1 MWFGSSK
8 SKVNFHLLLL
18 LLFTIF
24 AGYDK
29 TVLTNF
35 GESMFKKYWKS
46 FVIFWSV
53 VMLGIV
59 GVFVFFWLISA
70 GKLGFMPTFE
80 ELENPNNRF
89 ASEVFFA
96 DGPIMNKYFEKEN
109 RKYTEYREI
118 PASVVDA
125 LIATE
130 DVRFYEHS
138 GVDVRGLFRV
148 LKGVLTADA
157 SAGGGSTI
165 SQQLAKMLFPREP
178 DLNVFELV
186 VRKFREWVIAVRLE
200 KSYTKEEIMTMY
212 LNKYDFLN
220 LAVGISSAADIYF
233 QTPLDSLKIEQA
245 AMLVGMAKNSSYY
258 NPVRRP
264 ELTLNRRNVVLNQM
278 YKYDKITRDEYD
290 SLKMLPLGLKFKRVD
305 HKEGLATYFRE
316 YLRLYMTANKPKRE
330 NYRNTEQFR
339 LDSAAWE
346 TDPLYG
352 WCKKNVKVGGT
363 HYDLYS
369 DGLKIYSTL
378 DSRMQ
383 RYAEEAVREHLSQDL
398 QPLFDKER
406 AYKKNSPFS
415 NDMTPDKIE
424 EALMRSVKQSERY
437 RQLVKEGKNQREIR
451 KIFDQKVE
459 MQLFTWNGI
468 RDTVM
473 SPMDSVKHYKSFFRS
488 GFMVMNPRNGYVK
501 AYVGGPDYRY
511 FMYDMVS
518 VGRRQVGSTIK
529 PILYTLAMQEGLGPC
544 DRVPNIPQ
552 TFILPTGEPWTARG
566 GTKRKGEMVTLRW
579 GLANSENNIS
589 AWVLKQFTPQ
599 AVAQMAHK
607 MGITSFIDPVPSVFL
622 GTAEI
627 SVKEMVAAY
636 SIFANKGVYHA
647 PLIVSRIED
656 KFGNTLATFQ
666 TESREVITANTAYLM
681 CDLLEGVVNSGTGV
695 RLRYKYK
702 LTNPIG
708 GKTGTTQE
716 HSDGWFMGITPAL
729 VGGVWVGAED
739 RSIHF
744 QNLANGQG
752 ASMALPIWGKFL
764 QKVYADAGLNVY
776 TGPFDYPAGL
786 LKRLNCDE
794 TVLPAGGTSTDG
806 QANDEEDEE
815 FY

>member
-1 MWFGSSK
+1 M
-8 SKVNFHLLLL
+8 
-18 LLFTIF
+18 
-24 AGYDK
+24 D
-29 TVLTNF
+29 
-35 GESMFKKYWKS
+35 MFRKYWKI

-53 VMLGIV
+53 VLIGII
-59 GVFVFFWLISA
+59 GVVVFFWLISA

-89 ASEVFFA
+89 ASEVYFA

-118 PASVVDA
+118 PQSVVDA

-130 DVRFYEHS
+130 DVRFYDHS

-148 LKGVLTADA
+148 LKGLLTANT
-157 SAGGGSTI
+157 SAGGGSTL
-165 SQQLAKMLFPREP
+165 SQQLAKMLFPREA
-178 DLNVFELV
+178 DLNVFELAI
-186 VRKFREWVIAVRLE
+186 RKFREWVIAVRLE
-200 KSYTKEEIMTMY
+200 KSYTKEEILTMY

-233 QTPLDSLKIEQA
+233 QVPLDSLKVEQA

-264 ELTLNRRNVVLNQM
+264 ELTLNRRNVVLSQM
-278 YKYDKITRDEYD
+278 YKYDMLTEAQFD
-290 SLKMLPLGLKFKRVD
+290 SLKMLPLGLNFKRID

-316 YLRLYMTANKPKRE
+316 YLRLFMTANKPLRE
-330 NYRNTEQFR
+330 HYNNREQFR
-339 LDSAAWE
+339 QDSVAWE
-346 TDPLYG
+346 TNPLYG
-352 WCKKNVKVGGT
+352 WCKKNVKVDGT
-363 HYDLYS
+363 NYDLYS
-369 DGLKIYSTL
+369 DGLKIYATL

-383 RYAEEAVREHLSQDL
+383 RYAEDAVREHLSQDL
-398 QPLFDKER
+398 QPLFDKE
-406 AYKKNSPFS
+406 KQHKVNSPFS
-415 NDMTPDKIE
+415 NDMTPEKIE
-424 EALMRSVKQSERY
+424 GALNRSIKQSERY
-437 RQLVKEGKNQREIR
+437 RQLSKTGMNYADIR
-451 KIFDQKVE
+451 KTFDQPVE
-459 MQLFTWNGI
+459 MQVFTWQGI
-468 RDTVM
+468 RDTTM
-473 SPMDSVKHYKSFFRS
+473 TPLDSIKHYKSFFRS
-488 GFMVMNPRNGYVK
+488 GFMVMDPKSGFIK

-518 VGRRQVGSTIK
+518 VGKRQVGSTIK

-544 DRVPNIPQ
+544 DKVPNIPQ
-552 TFILPTGEPWTARG
+552 TFVLPDGTTWTARG

-607 MGITSFIDPVPSVFL
+607 MGINSFIDPVPSVFL

-636 SIFANKGVYHA
+636 SIFANKGVYNT
-647 PLIVSRIED
+647 PLPVYRIED
-656 KFGNTLATFQ
+656 KYGNVLEEFRP
-666 TESREVITANTAYLM
+666 ESREVITENTAYLM
-681 CDLLEGVVNSGTGV
+681 SNLLEGVVTGGTGV

-702 LTNPIG
+702 LMNPMG

-716 HSDGWFMGITPAL
+716 HADGWFMGVTPQL

-752 ASMALPIWGKFL
+752 ASMALPIWAKFL
-764 QKVYADAGLNVY
+764 QKAYADPKLKLNNA
-776 TGPFDYPAGL
+776 PFEQPAGIS
-786 LKRLNCDE
+786 KRLDCDE
-794 TVLPAGGTSTDG
+794 TITEAEASEINRGM
-806 QANDEEDEE
+806 DEEDEE

>member
-1 MWFGSSK
+1 
-8 SKVNFHLLLL
+8 
-18 LLFTIF
+18 
-24 AGYDK
+24 
-29 TVLTNF
+29 
-35 GESMFKKYWKS
+35 MFKKYWKF

-53 VMLGIV
+53 VLVGII

-89 ASEVFFA
+89 ASEVYFA
-96 DGPIMNKYFEKEN
+96 DGPIMNRYFEKEN
-109 RKYTEYREI
+109 RKYIEYREI
-118 PASVVDA
+118 PQSVIDA

-130 DVRFYEHS
+130 DVRFYDHS

-148 LKGVLTADA
+148 AKGLLTANT

-165 SQQLAKMLFPREP
+165 SQQLAKMLFPRES

-186 VRKFREWVIAVRLE
+186 IRKFREWVIAVRLE
-200 KSYTKEEIMTMY
+200 KSYTKEEILTMY

-233 QTPLDSLKIEQA
+233 QVPLDSLKVEQA

-264 ELTLNRRNVVLNQM
+264 ELTLNRRNVVLSQM
-278 YKYDKITRDEYD
+278 YKYDKITREECD
-290 SLKMLPLGLKFKRVD
+290 SLKQLPLGLNFKRVD

-316 YLRLYMTANKPKRE
+316 YLRLFMTANKPDRKR
-330 NYRNTEQFR
+330 YRDLSQFR
-339 LDSAAWE
+339 LDSVAWK
-346 TDPLYG
+346 TNPLYG
-352 WCKKNVKVGGT
+352 WCKKNVKVDGS

-369 DGLKIYSTL
+369 DGLKIYTTL

-383 RYAEEAVREHLSQDL
+383 KYAEEAVREHLSQDL
-398 QPLFDKER
+398 QPLFDKEKV
-406 AYKKNSPFS
+406 KKHRPPFS
-415 NDMTPDKIE
+415 NDMTPTEIE
-424 EALMRSVKQSERY
+424 EVLDRSIRQSERY
-437 RQLVKEGKNQREIR
+437 RVLSKQGMSFKEIR
-451 KIFDQKVE
+451 KTFDQPLK
-459 MQLFTWNGI
+459 MQVFTWNGI

-473 SPMDSVKHYKSFFRS
+473 TPLDSIKHYKSFFRS
-488 GFMVMNPRNGYVK
+488 GFMVMQPQTGYIK

-518 VGRRQVGSTIK
+518 AGKRQVGSTIK

-544 DRVPNIPQ
+544 DKVPNIPQ
-552 TFILPTGEPWTARG
+552 TFILPTGEPWSARG
-566 GTKRKGEMVTLRW
+566 GTKRQGEMVTLRW

-589 AWVLKQFTPQ
+589 AWVLKQFTPE

-627 SVKEMVAAY
+627 TVKEMVAAY
-636 SIFANKGVYHA
+636 SIFANKGVYNS
-647 PLIVSRIED
+647 PLPVYRIED
-656 KFGNTLATFQ
+656 KYGNVLQEFRP
-666 TESREVITANTAYLM
+666 ESREVITENTAYLM
-681 CDLLEGVVNSGTGV
+681 CNLLEGVVTGGTGV

-702 LTNPIG
+702 LMNPMG
-708 GKTGTTQE
+708 GKTGTTQK
-716 HSDGWFMGITPAL
+716 HADGWFMGVTPDL

-752 ASMALPIWGKFL
+752 ASMALPIWAKFL
-764 QKVYADAGLNVY
+764 LKAYADPRLKMSDR
-776 TGPFDYPAGL
+776 PFDRPAGIN
-786 LKRLNCDE
+786 KRLDCDE
-794 TVLPAGGTSTDG
+794 TISEAEVKEMNNGIR
-806 QANDEEDEE
+806 EDEE
-815 FY
+815 EFY

>member
-1 MWFGSSK
+1 
-8 SKVNFHLLLL
+8 
-18 LLFTIF
+18 
-24 AGYDK
+24 
-29 TVLTNF
+29 
-35 GESMFKKYWKS
+35 MFKKYWKF

-53 VMLGIV
+53 VLVGII

-89 ASEVFFA
+89 ASEVYFA
-96 DGPIMNKYFEKEN
+96 DGPIMNRYFEKEN
-109 RKYTEYREI
+109 RKYIEYREI
-118 PASVVDA
+118 PQSVIDA

-130 DVRFYEHS
+130 DVRFYDHS

-148 LKGVLTADA
+148 AKGLLTANT

-165 SQQLAKMLFPREP
+165 SQQLAKMLFPRES
-178 DLNVFELV
+178 DLNVFELAI
-186 VRKFREWVIAVRLE
+186 RKFREWVIAVRLE
-200 KSYTKEEIMTMY
+200 KSYTKEEILTMY

-233 QTPLDSLKIEQA
+233 QVPLDSLKVEQA
-245 AMLVGMAKNSSYY
+245 AMLIGMAKNSSYY

-264 ELTLNRRNVVLNQM
+264 ELTLNRRNVVLSQM
-278 YKYDKITRDEYD
+278 YKYDKITREECD
-290 SLKMLPLGLKFKRVD
+290 SLKKLPLGLNFKRVD

-316 YLRLYMTANKPKRE
+316 YLRLFMTANKPDRKR
-330 NYRNTEQFR
+330 YRDLSQFR
-339 LDSAAWE
+339 LDSIAWE
-346 TDPLYG
+346 TNPLYG
-352 WCKKNVKVGGT
+352 WCKKNVKVDGS

-369 DGLKIYSTL
+369 DGLKIYTTL

-383 RYAEEAVREHLSQDL
+383 KYAEEAVREHLSQDL
-398 QPLFDKER
+398 QPLFDKEKV
-406 AYKKNSPFS
+406 KKLRPPFS
-415 NDMTPDKIE
+415 NDMTPAEIE
-424 EALMRSVKQSERY
+424 EVLDRSIRQSERY
-437 RQLVKEGKNQREIR
+437 RVLSKQGMSFKEIR
-451 KIFDQKVE
+451 KTFDQPLK
-459 MQLFTWNGI
+459 MQVFTWNGI

-473 SPMDSVKHYKSFFRS
+473 TPLDSIKHYKSFFRS
-488 GFMVMNPRNGYVK
+488 GFMVMQPQTGYIK

-518 VGRRQVGSTIK
+518 AGKRQVGSTIK

-544 DRVPNIPQ
+544 DKVPNIPQ
-552 TFILPTGEPWTARG
+552 TFILPTGEPWSARG
-566 GTKRKGEMVTLRW
+566 GTKRQGEMVTLRW

-589 AWVLKQFTPQ
+589 AWVLKQFTPE

-627 SVKEMVAAY
+627 TVKEMVAAY
-636 SIFANKGVYHA
+636 SIFANKGVYNS
-647 PLIVSRIED
+647 PLPVYRIED
-656 KFGNTLATFQ
+656 KYGNVLQEFRP
-666 TESREVITANTAYLM
+666 ESREVITENTAYLM
-681 CDLLEGVVNSGTGV
+681 CNLLEGVVTGGTGV

-702 LTNPIG
+702 LMNPMG
-708 GKTGTTQE
+708 GKTGTTQK
-716 HSDGWFMGITPAL
+716 HADGWFMGVTPDL

-752 ASMALPIWGKFL
+752 ASMALPIWAKFL
-764 QKVYADAGLNVY
+764 LKAYADPRLKMSDR
-776 TGPFDYPAGL
+776 PFDRPAGIN
-786 LKRLNCDE
+786 KRLDCDE
-794 TVLPAGGTSTDG
+794 TISEAEVKEMNNGIREDG
-806 QANDEEDEE
+806 EE

>member
-1 MWFGSSK
+1 
-8 SKVNFHLLLL
+8 
-18 LLFTIF
+18 
-24 AGYDK
+24 
-29 TVLTNF
+29 
-35 GESMFKKYWKS
+35 MFKKYWKF

-53 VMLGIV
+53 VLVGII

-89 ASEVFFA
+89 ASEVYFA
-96 DGPIMNKYFEKEN
+96 DGPIMNRYFEKEN
-109 RKYTEYREI
+109 RKYIEYREI
-118 PASVVDA
+118 PQSVIDA

-130 DVRFYEHS
+130 DVRFYDHS
-138 GVDVRGLFRV
+138 GIDVRGLFRV
-148 LKGVLTADA
+148 AKGLLTANT

-165 SQQLAKMLFPREP
+165 SQQLAKMLFPRES

-186 VRKFREWVIAVRLE
+186 IRKFREWVIAVRLE
-200 KSYTKEEIMTMY
+200 KSYTKEEILTMY

-233 QTPLDSLKIEQA
+233 QVPLDSLKVEQA

-264 ELTLNRRNVVLNQM
+264 ELTLNRRNVVLSQM
-278 YKYDKITRDEYD
+278 YKYDKITREKCD
-290 SLKMLPLGLKFKRVD
+290 SLKQLPLGLNFKRVD

-316 YLRLYMTANKPKRE
+316 YLRLFMTANKPDRKR
-330 NYRNTEQFR
+330 YRDLSQFR
-339 LDSAAWE
+339 LDSIAWE
-346 TDPLYG
+346 TNPLYG
-352 WCKKNVKVGGT
+352 WCKKNVKVDGS

-369 DGLKIYSTL
+369 DGLKIYTTL

-383 RYAEEAVREHLSQDL
+383 KYAEEAVREHLSQDL
-398 QPLFDKER
+398 QPLFDKEKV
-406 AYKKNSPFS
+406 KKLRPPFS
-415 NDMTPDKIE
+415 NDMTPAEIE
-424 EALMRSVKQSERY
+424 EVLNRSIRQSERY
-437 RQLVKEGKNQREIR
+437 RVLSKQGMSFDEIR
-451 KIFDQKVE
+451 KTFDQPLE
-459 MQLFTWNGI
+459 MQVFTWNGI

-473 SPMDSVKHYKSFFRS
+473 TPLDSIKHYKSFFRS
-488 GFMVMNPRNGYVK
+488 GFMVMQPQTGYIK

-518 VGRRQVGSTIK
+518 AGKRQVGSTIK

-544 DRVPNIPQ
+544 DKVPNIPQ
-552 TFILPTGEPWTARG
+552 TFILPTGEPWSARG
-566 GTKRKGEMVTLRW
+566 GTKRQGEMVTLRW

-589 AWVLKQFTPQ
+589 AWVLKQFTPE

-627 SVKEMVAAY
+627 TVKEMVAAY
-636 SIFANKGVYHA
+636 SIFANKGVYNS
-647 PLIVSRIED
+647 PLPVYRIED
-656 KFGNTLATFQ
+656 KYGNVLQEFRP
-666 TESREVITANTAYLM
+666 ESREVITENTAYLM
-681 CDLLEGVVNSGTGV
+681 CNLLEGVVTGGTGV

-702 LTNPIG
+702 LMNPMG
-708 GKTGTTQE
+708 GKTGTTQK
-716 HSDGWFMGITPAL
+716 HADGWFMGVTPDL

-752 ASMALPIWGKFL
+752 ASMALPIWAKFL
-764 QKVYADAGLNVY
+764 LKAYADPRLKMSDR
-776 TGPFDYPAGL
+776 PFDRPAGIN
-786 LKRLNCDE
+786 KRLDCDE
-794 TVLPAGGTSTDG
+794 TISEAEVKEMNNGIR
-806 QANDEEDEE
+806 EDEE
-815 FY
+815 EFY

>member
-1 MWFGSSK
+1 
-8 SKVNFHLLLL
+8 
-18 LLFTIF
+18 
-24 AGYDK
+24 
-29 TVLTNF
+29 
-35 GESMFKKYWKS
+35 MFKKYWKF

-53 VMLGIV
+53 VLVGII

-89 ASEVFFA
+89 ASEVYFA
-96 DGPIMNKYFEKEN
+96 DGPIMNRYFEKEN
-109 RKYTEYREI
+109 RKYIEYREI
-118 PASVVDA
+118 PQSVIDA

-130 DVRFYEHS
+130 DVRFYDHS
-138 GVDVRGLFRV
+138 GIDVRGLFRV
-148 LKGVLTADA
+148 AKGLLTANT

-165 SQQLAKMLFPREP
+165 SQQLAKMLFPRES

-186 VRKFREWVIAVRLE
+186 IRKFREWVIAVRLE
-200 KSYTKEEIMTMY
+200 KSYTKEEILTMY

-233 QTPLDSLKIEQA
+233 QVPLDSLKVEQA

-264 ELTLNRRNVVLNQM
+264 ELTLNRRNVVLSQM
-278 YKYDKITRDEYD
+278 YKYDKITREECD
-290 SLKMLPLGLKFKRVD
+290 SLKQLPLGLNFKRVD

-316 YLRLYMTANKPKRE
+316 YLRLFMTANKPDRKR
-330 NYRNTEQFR
+330 YRDLSQFR
-339 LDSAAWE
+339 LDSIVWE
-346 TDPLYG
+346 TNPLYG
-352 WCKKNVKVGGT
+352 WCKKNVKVDGS

-369 DGLKIYSTL
+369 DGLKIYTTL

-383 RYAEEAVREHLSQDL
+383 KYAEEAVREHLSQDL
-398 QPLFDKER
+398 QPLFDKEKV
-406 AYKKNSPFS
+406 KKLRPPFS
-415 NDMTPDKIE
+415 NDMTPAEIE
-424 EALMRSVKQSERY
+424 EVLNRSIRQSERY
-437 RQLVKEGKNQREIR
+437 RVLSKQGMSFKEIR
-451 KIFDQKVE
+451 KTFDQPLK
-459 MQLFTWNGI
+459 MQVFTWNGI

-473 SPMDSVKHYKSFFRS
+473 TPLDSIKHYKSFFRS
-488 GFMVMNPRNGYVK
+488 GFMVMQPQTGYIK

-518 VGRRQVGSTIK
+518 AGKRQVGSTIK

-544 DRVPNIPQ
+544 DKVPNIPQ
-552 TFILPTGEPWTARG
+552 TFILPTGEPWSARG
-566 GTKRKGEMVTLRW
+566 GTKRQGEMVTLRW

-589 AWVLKQFTPQ
+589 AWVLKQFTPE

-627 SVKEMVAAY
+627 TVKEMVAAY
-636 SIFANKGVYHA
+636 SIFANKGVYNS
-647 PLIVSRIED
+647 PLPVYRIED
-656 KFGNTLATFQ
+656 KYGNVLQEFRP
-666 TESREVITANTAYLM
+666 ESREVITENTAYLM
-681 CDLLEGVVNSGTGV
+681 CNLLEGVVTGGTGV

-702 LTNPIG
+702 LMNPMG
-708 GKTGTTQE
+708 GKTGTTQK
-716 HSDGWFMGITPAL
+716 HADGWFMGVTPDL

-752 ASMALPIWGKFL
+752 ASMALPIWAKFL
-764 QKVYADAGLNVY
+764 LKAYADPRLKMSDR
-776 TGPFDYPAGL
+776 PFDRPAGIN
-786 LKRLNCDE
+786 KRLDCDE
-794 TVLPAGGTSTDG
+794 TISEAEVKEMNNGIR
-806 QANDEEDEE
+806 EDEE
-815 FY
+815 EFY

>member
-1 MWFGSSK
+1 M
-8 SKVNFHLLLL
+8 
-18 LLFTIF
+18 
-24 AGYDK
+24 D
-29 TVLTNF
+29 
-35 GESMFKKYWKS
+35 MFRKYWKI

-53 VMLGIV
+53 VLIGII
-59 GVFVFFWLISA
+59 GVVVFFWLISA

-89 ASEVFFA
+89 ASEVYFA

-118 PASVVDA
+118 PQSVVDA

-130 DVRFYEHS
+130 DVRFYDHS

-148 LKGVLTADA
+148 LKGLLTANT
-157 SAGGGSTI
+157 SAGGGSTL
-165 SQQLAKMLFPREP
+165 SQQLAKMLFPREA
-178 DLNVFELV
+178 DLNVFELAI
-186 VRKFREWVIAVRLE
+186 RKFREWVIAVRLE
-200 KSYTKEEIMTMY
+200 KSYTKEEILTMY

-233 QTPLDSLKIEQA
+233 QVPLDSLKVEQA

-264 ELTLNRRNVVLNQM
+264 ELTLNRRNVVLSQM
-278 YKYDKITRDEYD
+278 YKYDMLTEAQFD
-290 SLKMLPLGLKFKRVD
+290 SLKMLPLGLNFKRID

-316 YLRLYMTANKPKRE
+316 YLRLFMTANKPLRE
-330 NYRNTEQFR
+330 HYNNREQFR
-339 LDSAAWE
+339 QDSVAWE
-346 TDPLYG
+346 TNPLYG
-352 WCKKNVKVGGT
+352 WCKKNVKVDGT
-363 HYDLYS
+363 NYDLYS
-369 DGLKIYSTL
+369 DGLKIYATL

-383 RYAEEAVREHLSQDL
+383 RYAEDAVREHLSQDL
-398 QPLFDKER
+398 QPLFDKE
-406 AYKKNSPFS
+406 KQHKVNSPFS
-415 NDMTPDKIE
+415 NDMTPEKIE
-424 EALMRSVKQSERY
+424 GALNRSIKQSERY
-437 RQLVKEGKNQREIR
+437 RQLSKAGMNYADIR
-451 KIFDQKVE
+451 KTFDQPVE
-459 MQLFTWNGI
+459 MQVFTWQGI
-468 RDTVM
+468 RDTTM
-473 SPMDSVKHYKSFFRS
+473 TPLDSIKHYKSFFRS
-488 GFMVMNPRNGYVK
+488 GFMVMDPKSGFIK

-518 VGRRQVGSTIK
+518 VGKRQVGSTIK

-544 DRVPNIPQ
+544 DKVPNIPQ
-552 TFILPTGEPWTARG
+552 TFVLPDGTTWTARG

-607 MGITSFIDPVPSVFL
+607 MGINSFIDPVPSVFL

-636 SIFANKGVYHA
+636 SIFANKGVYNT
-647 PLIVSRIED
+647 PLPVYRIED
-656 KFGNTLATFQ
+656 KYGNVLEEFRP
-666 TESREVITANTAYLM
+666 ESREVITENTAYLM
-681 CDLLEGVVNSGTGV
+681 SNLLEGVVTGGTGV

-702 LTNPIG
+702 LMNPMG

-716 HSDGWFMGITPAL
+716 HADGWFMGVTPQL

-752 ASMALPIWGKFL
+752 ASMALPIWAKFL
-764 QKVYADAGLNVY
+764 QKAYADPKLKLNNA
-776 TGPFDYPAGL
+776 PFEQPAGIS
-786 LKRLNCDE
+786 KRLDCDE
-794 TVLPAGGTSTDG
+794 TITEAEASEINRGM
-806 QANDEEDEE
+806 DEEDEE

>member
-1 MWFGSSK
+1 
-8 SKVNFHLLLL
+8 
-18 LLFTIF
+18 
-24 AGYDK
+24 
-29 TVLTNF
+29 
-35 GESMFKKYWKS
+35 MFKKYWKF

-53 VMLGIV
+53 LLVGII

-89 ASEVFFA
+89 ASEVYFA
-96 DGPIMNKYFEKEN
+96 DGPIMNRYFEKEN
-109 RKYTEYREI
+109 RKYIEYREI
-118 PASVVDA
+118 PQSVIDA

-130 DVRFYEHS
+130 DVRFYDHS
-138 GVDVRGLFRV
+138 GIDVRGLFRV
-148 LKGVLTADA
+148 AKGLLTANT

-165 SQQLAKMLFPREP
+165 SQQLAKMLFPRES

-186 VRKFREWVIAVRLE
+186 IRKFREWVIAVRLE
-200 KSYTKEEIMTMY
+200 KSYTKEEILTMY

-233 QTPLDSLKIEQA
+233 QVPLDSLKVEQA

-264 ELTLNRRNVVLNQM
+264 ELTLNRRNVVLSQM
-278 YKYDKITRDEYD
+278 YKYDKITREECD
-290 SLKMLPLGLKFKRVD
+290 SLKQLPLGLNFKRVD

-316 YLRLYMTANKPKRE
+316 YLRLFMTANKPDRKR
-330 NYRNTEQFR
+330 YRDLSQFR
-339 LDSAAWE
+339 LDSVAWE
-346 TDPLYG
+346 TNPLYG
-352 WCKKNVKVGGT
+352 WCKKNVKVDGS

-369 DGLKIYSTL
+369 DGLKIYTTL

-383 RYAEEAVREHLSQDL
+383 KYAEEAVREHLSQDL
-398 QPLFDKER
+398 QPLFDKEKV
-406 AYKKNSPFS
+406 KKLRPPFS
-415 NDMTPDKIE
+415 NDMTPAEIE
-424 EALMRSVKQSERY
+424 EVLDRSIRQSERY
-437 RQLVKEGKNQREIR
+437 RVLSKQGMSFDEIR
-451 KIFDQKVE
+451 KTFDQPLE
-459 MQLFTWNGI
+459 MQVFTWSGI

-473 SPMDSVKHYKSFFRS
+473 TPLDSIKHYKSFFRS
-488 GFMVMNPRNGYVK
+488 GFMVMQPQTGYIK

-518 VGRRQVGSTIK
+518 AGKRQVGSTIK

-544 DRVPNIPQ
+544 DKVPNIPQ
-552 TFILPTGEPWTARG
+552 TFILPTGEPWSARG
-566 GTKRKGEMVTLRW
+566 GTKRQGEMVTLRW

-589 AWVLKQFTPQ
+589 AWVLKQFTPE

-627 SVKEMVAAY
+627 TVKEMVAAY
-636 SIFANKGVYHA
+636 SIFANKGVYNS
-647 PLIVSRIED
+647 PLPVYRIED
-656 KFGNTLATFQ
+656 KYGNVLQEFRP
-666 TESREVITANTAYLM
+666 ESREVITENTAYLM
-681 CDLLEGVVNSGTGV
+681 CNLLEGVVTGGTGV

-702 LTNPIG
+702 LMNPMG
-708 GKTGTTQE
+708 GKTGTTQK
-716 HSDGWFMGITPAL
+716 HADGWFMGVTPDL

-752 ASMALPIWGKFL
+752 ASMALPIWAKFL
-764 QKVYADAGLNVY
+764 LKAYADPRLKMSDR
-776 TGPFDYPAGL
+776 PFDRPAGIN
-786 LKRLNCDE
+786 KRLDCDE
-794 TVLPAGGTSTDG
+794 TISEAEVKEMNNGIR
-806 QANDEEDEE
+806 EDEE
-815 FY
+815 EFY